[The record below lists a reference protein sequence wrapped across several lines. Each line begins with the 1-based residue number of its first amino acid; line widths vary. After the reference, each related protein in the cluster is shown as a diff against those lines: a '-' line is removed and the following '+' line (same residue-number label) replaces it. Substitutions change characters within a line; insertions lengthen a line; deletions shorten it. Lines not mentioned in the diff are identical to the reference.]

1 MGYVSHN
8 THTHTHTH
16 THTTTQPHN
25 HTHNVR
31 VHKPTSR
38 VVTLLVIYSCNVAS
52 SPQVGLFGAVITTK
66 EHQRKGLSKT
76 CVRKTLERW
85 DRFFKKKSIL
95 ILGTGSPHAAK
106 VYAKHGFKHL
116 NGGLDSGKK
125 GYNPDDKG
133 EWIMI
138 RGEFD
143 ASTYVYFSCHHHDK
157 KKIEGSFGDVRT
169 QTNTGT
175 ILRLKCMLV
184 FPLRRTYG
192 AGLVTSDGIAYVVF
206 VEFRTTF

>member
-1 MGYVSHN
+1 MGYVSSQHTHTHTLN
-8 THTHTHTH
+8 HTHTHTH
-16 THTTTQPHN
+16 N
-25 HTHNVR
+25 SV
-31 VHKPTSR
+31 VAIHKPTSR
-38 VVTLLVIYSCNVAS
+38 VVSHCCVIYSCNVAH

-85 DRFFKKKSIL
+85 DRFFKNKSIL

-157 KKIEGSFGDVRT
+157 KKRS
-169 QTNTGT
+169 
-175 ILRLKCMLV
+175 
-184 FPLRRTYG
+184 
-192 AGLVTSDGIAYVVF
+192 
-206 VEFRTTF
+206 

>member
-1 MGYVSHN
+1 MIYNGI
-8 THTHTHTH
+8 
-16 THTTTQPHN
+16 QP
-25 HTHNVR
+25 
-31 VHKPTSR
+31 
-38 VVTLLVIYSCNVAS
+38 S
-52 SPQVGLFGAVITTK
+52 SPQIGLFGAVITTK

-85 DRFFKKKSIL
+85 DRIHKDKSIL

-125 GYNPDDKG
+125 GYNPDDMG

-143 ASTYVYFSCHHHDK
+143 ASTYV
-157 KKIEGSFGDVRT
+157 IVRVHT
-169 QTNTGT
+169 FDIFRTPTNNNTG
-175 ILRLKCMLV
+175 IIVIRLQN
-184 FPLRRTYG
+184 
-192 AGLVTSDGIAYVVF
+192 
-206 VEFRTTF
+206 